1 MILYQCLTL
10 HILLTFQLVSQAIE
24 STEVIEEFEEMAE
37 EPFHSIPSQ
46 SDMATQTLTY
56 SYMKET
62 QTDFRGIDKKT
73 QTQAKYLKK
82 SIATQ
87 TNSCLDCIKLK
98 EEDSYD
104 EMDDPTDET
113 ADRCFLVY
121 ESQLQFLLKH
131 CPKCGGKIDVTETKE
146 VATKGSLFVVS
157 LVCVHGCVTKWKS
170 QPPINS
176 YIGVGNLD
184 LTNAVALSGM
194 YAF

>member
-1 MILYQCLTL
+1 MIIIHHDSSINKIFISETYDNEQDTDY
-10 HILLTFQLVSQAIE
+10 
-24 STEVIEEFEEMAE
+24 
-37 EPFHSIPSQ
+37 IPSE
-46 SDMATQTLTY
+46 Y
-56 SYMKET
+56 E
-62 QTDFRGIDKKT
+62 
-73 QTQAKYLKK
+73 
-82 SIATQ
+82 
-87 TNSCLDCIKLK
+87 

-176 YIGVGNLD
+176 YISVGNLD
-184 LTNAVALSGM
+184 LTNAVVLSGM